1 MEADVKAMQQQALA
15 TQKTLDELQARETA
29 GAGAAW
35 GGSLPLAYG
44 VWGLAAVVLLLAL
57 VQFWRQRRWRNVDVA
72 DFDDAHSDLP
82 AGNGQAA
89 VPTPQAA
96 GVAPSRAA
104 PLRTVAVEPEFADA
118 SDSDWGVGHAAEQDA
133 QVQFDLERAASE
145 VARVRAALA
154 QRREARAQQRKDDAR
169 RLRDLTEQTQR
180 GGLDAPGWSD
190 SMPAPEVLDVA
201 SDDAVAPLSTASVP
215 PVFWQR
221 PSQRGSLPMPL
232 TEPAADTSACEE
244 QGETL
249 PALDNAFAVK
259 LALAKESAAVDLW
272 IEARDLIREVLETD
286 DPELLAQAQ
295 ALMATME
302 RRKDPS
308 RRGT

>member
-1 MEADVKAMQQQALA
+1 
-15 TQKTLDELQARETA
+15 
-29 GAGAAW
+29 
-35 GGSLPLAYG
+35 
-44 VWGLAAVVLLLAL
+44 
-57 VQFWRQRRWRNVDVA
+57 
-72 DFDDAHSDLP
+72 
-82 AGNGQAA
+82 
-89 VPTPQAA
+89 
-96 GVAPSRAA
+96 
-104 PLRTVAVEPEFADA
+104 
-118 SDSDWGVGHAAEQDA
+118 
-133 QVQFDLERAASE
+133 
-145 VARVRAALA
+145 
-154 QRREARAQQRKDDAR
+154 
-169 RLRDLTEQTQR
+169 
-180 GGLDAPGWSD
+180 
-190 SMPAPEVLDVA
+190 
-201 SDDAVAPLSTASVP
+201 
-215 PVFWQR
+215 
-221 PSQRGSLPMPL
+221 MPL